1 MSREEV
7 EKEGGKAPDPEEPTL
22 EELSRQLREKSP
34 NGHRIESFDDGP
46 LMEHLHLANAYYDKN
61 MPGEPASERRVLG
74 PLFAVLKRLVRRIS
88 SWYLVPSLESQRHFN
103 AYITRSIN
111 EMKRYLDHIQINED
125 ILSTIMHRDLAL
137 FRANILYLNKYFER
151 RMKDLEKE
159 LALAKRREAAG
170 PGVVVEERAGN
181 GGGDGED
188 IISSLDVLS
197 LEQRIHGSP
206 RVVQDRQRVYLQYFR
221 GCRNVLAVGCGR
233 GELLQLLKQ
242 EGIPARGTETNGTLV
257 GYCRD
262 NDLEVSRIDPV
273 DYLETCTDGSL
284 DGIVLSRFAG
294 HQPPARLI
302 KMLNL
307 CNRKLLDGAVL
318 VIETPNPF
326 SLYTVASYA
335 LEESDQVHPLHPETL
350 RLLCVTYGF
359 VEPTVMFLNPL
370 PPEEQLEELELTSS
384 GALLDPRQQE
394 LFNQVNI
401 NFGKLN
407 RLLFSHSDYAVV
419 TRRGTGDGASR

>member
-1 MSREEV
+1 MSRKKVEE
-7 EKEGGKAPDPEEPTL
+7 EGGNVTDSGEPTL

-46 LMEHLHLANAYYDKN
+46 LMEHLHLANAFYDKN
-61 MPGEPASERRVLG
+61 MPGEPASERKIMG
-74 PLFAVLKRLVRRIS
+74 PLFAVLKRLVRRVS
-88 SWYLVPSLESQRHFN
+88 SWYLVPSLDSQRLFN
-103 AYITRSIN
+103 AYVTRSIN

-137 FRANILYLNKYFER
+137 FRANILYLNKYFEH
-151 RMKDLEKE
+151 RMVDFEKE
-159 LALAKRREAAG
+159 LELIKRRG
-170 PGVVVEERAGN
+170 PSRPMPAVEDTGGN
-181 GGGDGED
+181 GGGDSED

-206 RVVQDRQRVYLQYFR
+206 RLVQERQRVYLQYFR
-221 GCRNVLAVGCGR
+221 GCQNVLAVGCGR
-233 GELLQLLKQ
+233 GELLQMLKQ
-242 EGIPARGTETNGTLV
+242 EGIPVRGTETNGTLV

-262 NDLEVSRIDPV
+262 NGLDVSRIDPV
-273 DYLETCTDGSL
+273 DFLETCADGSL
-284 DGIVLSRFAG
+284 DGIALSRFAG
-294 HQPPARLI
+294 HQPPSRLI

-307 CNRKLLDGAVL
+307 CNRVLVDGAVL

-370 PPEEQLEELELTSS
+370 PPEEQLEELELTAS

-394 LFNQVNI
+394 LFNQVNV
-401 NFGKLN
+401 NFEKLN
-407 RLLFSHSDYAVV
+407 RILFSHSDFAVV
-419 TRRGTGDGASR
+419 TRRGAGDGS